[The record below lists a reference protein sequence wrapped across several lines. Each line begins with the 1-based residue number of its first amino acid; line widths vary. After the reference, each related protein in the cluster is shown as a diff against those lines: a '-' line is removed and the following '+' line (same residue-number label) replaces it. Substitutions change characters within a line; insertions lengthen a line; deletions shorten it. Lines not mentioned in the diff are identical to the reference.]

1 MNQEQ
6 EQLGRNALLALE
18 WTNESILDFCKQVC
32 ERSVKKDIAQGILPY
47 LINLSKELKQ
57 VESEVTDLGKHIE
70 EFSQWK
76 RLLDFY

>member
-18 WTNESILDFCKQVC
+18 WTNESIIDFAKTIC
-32 ERSVKKDIAQGILPY
+32 ERQVKKDIAQGILPY

-57 VESEVTDLGKHIE
+57 VETEVIDLVKHIE
-70 EFSQWK
+70 EFSQ
-76 RLLDFY
+76 